1 VTVAAFERLHHHAG
15 VSGTELLDLDDPRLQ
30 HGSLHGNP
38 FD

>member
-1 VTVAAFERLHHHAG
+1 VTVAAFERLHNHA
-15 VSGTELLDLDDPRLQ
+15 VMSGTELLDFDDARLQ